1 MDKHRLK
8 QVGPDRIC
16 AEWLLK
22 NGAAVK
28 WKNQAEYLRD
38 YNNLPK
44 EGDIYHIEKIDAT
57 DSAIHHLGFEH
68 FSKYIFLCI

>member
-1 MDKHRLK
+1 
-8 QVGPDRIC
+8 
-16 AEWLLK
+16 
-22 NGAAVK
+22 
-28 WKNQAEYLRD
+28 LRD

-68 FSKYIFLCI
+68 FSKYIFVYL